1 MAPDDYCCRVCHGSM
16 HVPDGLDPLDED
28 VRFCSECAIN
38 EIERLRGQGGWVV
51 QLESGCWLA
60 PWGGDPGRTCDIK
73 SAHRFDT
80 KALAEEALVQA
91 RMYREF
97 SEAFVFEMDKEIAIL
112 QFKIKKLQDAIDW
125 LEVERTIREAYI
137 KNLERRCGDV

>member
-1 MAPDDYCCRVCHGSM
+1 MAPEDYCCRVCHRSM
-16 HVPDGLDPLDED
+16 YVPDGLDPLDED

-38 EIERLRGQGGWVV
+38 EIERLRGQIGWVV

-60 PWGGDPGRTCDIK
+60 PWSGDPGRTCDIK
-73 SAHRFDT
+73 NAQRFDT
-80 KALAEEALVQA
+80 KVLAEEALIQA

-97 SEAFVFEMDKEIAIL
+97 SEAFVDEVVTIS
-112 QFKIKKLQDAIDW
+112 QSKIKKLQDTIDW